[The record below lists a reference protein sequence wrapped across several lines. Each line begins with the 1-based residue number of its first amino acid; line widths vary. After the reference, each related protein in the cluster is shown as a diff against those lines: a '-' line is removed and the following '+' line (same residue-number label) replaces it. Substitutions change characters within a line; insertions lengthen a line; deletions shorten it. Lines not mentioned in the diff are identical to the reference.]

1 MCTCARLLLSM
12 VLLLASST
20 NPTGVASEGKRV
32 SPNLNSLPFIKNEK
46 KKKRQTISILC
57 LQVQLSGDLQKKK
70 ITKWSGYS
78 WFGNSMR
85 EQNSFKPIDRIRVL
99 RIELER
105 ACTGGLTK
113 RIFSY
118 TTARTSIASHGKL
131 VCNKTSFEI
140 TWNRDRPGDFKF
152 KFLPPIS

>member
-46 KKKRQTISILC
+46 KKKRQTLSILC

-99 RIELER
+99 RIELEV
-105 ACTGGLTK
+105 ACTGGLRK
-113 RIFSY
+113 RIFS
-118 TTARTSIASHGKL
+118 
-131 VCNKTSFEI
+131 
-140 TWNRDRPGDFKF
+140 
-152 KFLPPIS
+152 